1 MCRGD
6 DLAKAGFFYL
16 NQRDNCRWEIFQTN
30 ISLQLPVPVPVPVLC
45 HYSSPYRH
53 LHCDTLTCGTLC
65 QVCILRELCG
75 GLGRGGRSNGGTQV
89 GAEWLIDFIFLN
101 SGLQNAS
108 LIHWLNNF
116 IELSLFYFRK
126 LFPLCGFVLG
136 LDVGNVTIESGN
148 NTHLKGTVQRD
159 FRFPIF
165 SSFQPAWA
173 TDQWDKIWSLQSL
186 PVSNSPKY
194 DSAQSCDLSG
204 SNLKQ
209 RDSSTRFSICFWHN

>member
-1 MCRGD
+1 MRYIVPGVHF
-6 DLAKAGFFYL
+6 AGTM
-16 NQRDNCRWEIFQTN
+16 WGTGTWGTFQWRNT
-30 ISLQLPVPVPVPVLC
+30 
-45 HYSSPYRH
+45 
-53 LHCDTLTCGTLC
+53 
-65 QVCILRELCG
+65 
-75 GLGRGGRSNGGTQV
+75 GRS
-89 GAEWLIDFIFLN
+89 WLIDFIFLN

-148 NTHLKGTVQRD
+148 NTHLKGIVQRD

-186 PVSNSPKY
+186 PSVKLPEVWFCAVMWSF
-194 DSAQSCDLSG
+194 G
-204 SNLKQ
+204 SNFKQ